1 MKWTLSQTKK
11 FKKDYKRLDKP
22 IQVLVDDALEEIQ
35 KDPSIGEPKGY
46 DITGISV
53 YKFTFKG
60 RLYLLAYD
68 VNDVIR
74 MIFLLSVRSH
84 QNFYRDLS
92 R

>member
-1 MKWTLSQTKK
+1 MNWTLRQTKK
-11 FKKDYKRLDKP
+11 FKKDYKRLDNP
-22 IQVLVDDALEEIQ
+22 IQILVDDALEKIQ
-35 KDPSIGEPKGY
+35 RDPTIGEPKGY
-46 DITGISV
+46 DLTGISV
-53 YKFTFKG
+53 YKFIFKG

-68 VNDVIR
+68 VNDAIR

>member
-1 MKWTLSQTKK
+1 MTWAISQTKK

-22 IQVLVDDALEEIQ
+22 IQILVDNALLEIQ
-35 KDPSIGEPKGY
+35 KDPTIGEPKGY
-46 DITGISV
+46 DLTGISV

-68 VNDVIR
+68 TNEGIR

-84 QNFYRDLS
+84 QNFYRDLD

>member
-22 IQVLVDDALEEIQ
+22 IQLLVDDALEEIQ
-35 KDPSIGEPKGY
+35 IDPSIGEPKGY

-68 VNDVIR
+68 VNDAIR